1 MSWQQNEEIPCG
13 QVNQILP
20 QVSTRSKHRV
30 EKGPV
35 CMWRIVAPWGND
47 YSSLLSCSL
56 SRTHA
61 RFSEAETTHCQ
72 TKRDAERALSSGHF
86 IPSSNPSAPS
96 AGLTV
101 TSVWNRIGAAPVER
115 GGPVQTGLIQ
125 FSLSLFFFYPLLMS
139 SSTRSQTLSTLDNRP
154 SYVLHKRTTYSLLM
168 MFGPIGVNALI
179 WVVINPDVSINFNF
193 IERKHFEIVFLC
205 FLIWF

>member
-35 CMWRIVAPWGND
+35 CMWRIAAPWGND

-61 RFSEAETTHCQ
+61 QCSEAETTHCQ
-72 TKRDAERALSSGHF
+72 TKRDAERVLSSGHF
-86 IPSSNPSAPS
+86 IPSSNPSTPS

-125 FSLSLFFFYPLLMS
+125 FSLSLSLFFPPIINVIQHQVSNTQY
-139 SSTRSQTLSTLDNRP
+139 TR
-154 SYVLHKRTTYSLLM
+154 
-168 MFGPIGVNALI
+168 
-179 WVVINPDVSINFNF
+179 
-193 IERKHFEIVFLC
+193 
-205 FLIWF
+205 